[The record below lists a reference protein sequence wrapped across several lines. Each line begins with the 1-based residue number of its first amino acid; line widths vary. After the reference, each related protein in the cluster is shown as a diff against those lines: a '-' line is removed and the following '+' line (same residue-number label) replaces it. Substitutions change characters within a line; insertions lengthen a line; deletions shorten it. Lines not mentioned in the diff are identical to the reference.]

1 MKHANN
7 QAPEPGNKSQP
18 KIAPVTLEYGEEP
31 IAPSSQKGGETTLKD
46 VLDVFGKLIFG
57 LAGLCYVLGVVVVTI
72 HLRQYGVT
80 SLDLP
85 QLRYVT
91 AGVWVV
97 LPIGFLTT
105 FIIFGIFLASAQTE
119 EMQRGRSWIDRLY
132 LAFST
137 LLVLIVIVI
146 FFWGSIG
153 IEFSWS
159 VLWIPPIGIGATL
172 MILGGGFSVKR
183 LTRTTPAKDA
193 LLSMGVLAI
202 GLIGFAG
209 YVILFA
215 RNTYQSIPWAT
226 GGGRASSV
234 RLLITP
240 ESMPYVQGLKVA
252 LVTPQPNGMVET
264 DSIKLLLTTEKQFVV
279 INTEGKAVSLPAE
292 IVKGISYEK

>member
-1 MKHANN
+1 MKDANN
-7 QAPEPGNKSQP
+7 QASEPTGNKTQR
-18 KIAPVTLEYGEEP
+18 KIAPVTFEYGEEP
-31 IAPSSQKGGETTLKD
+31 IAPRTQKASMTILKD

-137 LLVLIVIVI
+137 VLVLIVIVI

-172 MILGGGFSVKR
+172 MILGGGFS
-183 LTRTTPAKDA
+183 
-193 LLSMGVLAI
+193 
-202 GLIGFAG
+202 
-209 YVILFA
+209 
-215 RNTYQSIPWAT
+215 
-226 GGGRASSV
+226 
-234 RLLITP
+234 
-240 ESMPYVQGLKVA
+240 
-252 LVTPQPNGMVET
+252 
-264 DSIKLLLTTEKQFVV
+264 
-279 INTEGKAVSLPAE
+279 
-292 IVKGISYEK
+292 